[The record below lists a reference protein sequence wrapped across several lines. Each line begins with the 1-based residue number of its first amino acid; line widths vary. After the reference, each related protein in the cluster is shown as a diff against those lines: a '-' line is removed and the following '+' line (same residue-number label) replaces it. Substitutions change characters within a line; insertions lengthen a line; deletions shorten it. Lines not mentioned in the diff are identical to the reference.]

1 MKVKSESHEK
11 VKNCSFQPIGMK
23 FGEDN
28 FFCDWL
34 SPRWF
39 LGHLEALLWDLK
51 HEGKIREP

>member
-1 MKVKSESHEK
+1 MEVKSESHKK
-11 VKNCSFQPIGMK
+11 VKICSFHPIGMK

-39 LGHLEALLWDLK
+39 LDHFEALLWDL
-51 HEGKIREP
+51 